1 MELSN
6 YLSGVKSK
14 FKDSRVVKN
23 VTELVQ
29 NIIEHKSIRLW
40 TISADKAEY
49 ERSKRLL
56 DGSLKS
62 VLDEEKTAEALRK
75 HSVAGLGD
83 EGRLIMLHDPCD
95 IRKKHSEKLEKI
107 GTVRDLD
114 GRLINGYCTF
124 NTVGI
129 DVKGKQLYP
138 VDTTVYS
145 NGDEHYVRVK
155 EMEKYERGKLQAS
168 DDQAERERARQIE
181 QFIEEKSY
189 LNLPRLSCQQLQR
202 VSDSFKQKNKKIT
215 LCHVLDRQFD
225 GLDYFEFI
233 EQELEDEFVIRA
245 KISRNSN
252 AVELDE
258 ETDREVAIKLK
269 DVEFAHSHTDVIA
282 KLRIKKK
289 VYQNAKCL
297 LEWGTLTLN
306 EHNYTVV
313 RITLLD
319 RAGQPVYQQP
329 MLLITNI
336 TVNNAEQAR
345 GVYGIYL
352 MRAKIE
358 AVFKFLKEVLGW
370 EEFQIKDYASIKN
383 IIALAYFVG
392 GYFYEIGSDL
402 TKNPVIALLAQL
414 GGGKGKVTR
423 RYFLEGLK
431 KLLIHK
437 SVERFIEE
445 QEVGEVTLAEMMAF
459 VT

>member
-6 YLSGVKSK
+6 YLDGIKSK

-29 NIIEHKSIRLW
+29 NMIEHKSTRLW
-40 TISADKAEY
+40 SISGDKAEY
-49 ERSKRLL
+49 DRSKRLL
-56 DGSLKS
+56 DGSLKT
-62 VLDEEKTAEALRK
+62 VLDEEKISEAIRK

-83 EGRLIMLHDPCD
+83 EARLIMLHDPCD
-95 IRKKHSEKLEKI
+95 IRKEQAEKLEKI

-114 GRLINGYCTF
+114 GRLIKGYCTF
-124 NTVGI
+124 NTVGV

-145 NGDEHYVRVK
+145 NGDEQYVTVK
-155 EMEKYERGKLQAS
+155 ELDKYERGKLQAS
-168 DDQAERERARQIE
+168 DDETERERARQIE
-181 QFIEEKSY
+181 QFLGEESQF
-189 LNLPRLSCQQLQR
+189 NLPQLSCQQLKR
-202 VSDSFKQKNKKIT
+202 VSDAFKQKNETIT

-225 GLDYFEFI
+225 GVDYFEFI
-233 EQELEDEFVIRA
+233 GQELEDEFVIRA

-252 AVELDE
+252 QVEFDE
-258 ETDREVAIKLK
+258 ERQKEIAVKLK
-269 DVEFAHSHTDVIA
+269 NVTFQHSQTDVVD
-282 KLRIKKK
+282 KLRVKKK
-289 VYQNAKCL
+289 MYQNAKCL
-297 LEWGTLTLN
+297 LEWDTLN
-306 EHNYTVV
+306 LQGNEYTVV
-313 RITLLD
+313 RITLLE
-319 RAGQPVYQQP
+319 RTGKPIYKQP

-336 TVNNAEQAR
+336 TVKKAEQAR
-345 GVYGIYL
+345 GVYGLYL

-370 EEFQIKDYASIKN
+370 EEFQIRDYESIKN

-402 TKNPVIALLAQL
+402 TKNPVIVLISQL

-431 KLLIHK
+431 KLLVHQ

-445 QEVGEVTLAEMMAF
+445 QEVETGTLEEMMRF